1 MLGLLHLVNRLKEPN
16 KKDIK
21 GVIIVFRNPKAKQS
35 ELMRF
40 CRGLFGY
47 KDYSNKGGYTYDR
60 KGLLNEIRH
69 IHLNPIRSAIIVKR
83 DDAPRILDYLRSF
96 GTEVYARKIE
106 LTKED
111 LKKLEKK

>member
-1 MLGLLHLVNRLKEPN
+1 MFGILHLVNRLKEPN
-16 KKDIK
+16 KKDTE

-47 KDYSNKGGYTYDR
+47 KDYSNKGGYVYDR
-60 KGLLNEIRH
+60 KGLLDEIRH
-69 IHLNPIRSAIIVKR
+69 IHLNPIRSAIIVKQ
-83 DDAPRILDYLRSF
+83 DDAPRILEYLKSF
-96 GTEVYARKIE
+96 RTEVYTRKVE

-111 LKKLEKK
+111 LEKLGKP

>member
-1 MLGLLHLVNRLKEPN
+1 MLGILHLVNRLKEPN
-16 KKDIK
+16 KKDIE

-69 IHLNPIRSAIIVKR
+69 IHLNPIRSAIIVKQ

-111 LKKLEKK
+111 LEKLEKS